1 MRYAIIS
8 DVHSNLEALTAVMSH
23 LEAMPIDGV
32 LCLGDLVGYHADH
45 DACVQLLR
53 AKKVTTLRGNHDR
66 AAVGVIE
73 PYDFSQS
80 ARHAVLW
87 TRRTMSTETRDFLAS
102 LPTSM
107 TLDDC
112 VLVHAGLYP
121 VPNDK
126 TRIANRGVA
135 EKHLDALVNEGYP
148 AKVCFF
154 GHTHKAIAYE
164 RAGGATVTRQT
175 SHLRLE
181 DGAYY
186 LVNPGTVGQPR
197 DGDRDASFAIFDTAA
212 RTIAWHTVPFDFQK
226 TLEKAERAGAL
237 LDPASLATNQTR
249 LGRARRLATR
259 ARRFARVVLSDAKEL
274 LRNA

>member
-1 MRYAIIS
+1 
-8 DVHSNLEALTAVMSH
+8 LTAVMAH
-23 LEAMPIDGV
+23 LESMPIDRV

-53 AKKVTTLRGNHDR
+53 AKGVITLRGNHDR
-66 AAVGVIE
+66 AAVGAIE
-73 PYDFSQS
+73 PYDFSKS

-87 TRRTMSTETRDFLAS
+87 TRRTMSQETRDFLAS
-102 LPTSM
+102 LPTLMS
-107 TLDDC
+107 LDDC

-135 EKHLDALVNEGYP
+135 ERHLDALVNEGYP
-148 AKVCFF
+148 ANVCFF

-164 RAGGATVTRQT
+164 RAGEATVTRQT
-175 SHLRLE
+175 SHLQLE
-181 DGAYY
+181 DGAHY

-197 DGDRDASFAIFDTAA
+197 DGDRDASFAVFDTAA
-212 RTIAWHTVPFDFQK
+212 RTIAWHAVAFDFRK

-237 LDPASLATNQTR
+237 VNPAEPGSLAPRPAR
-249 LGRARRLATR
+249 LERARRLATR
-259 ARRFARVVLSDAKEL
+259 VRRFARVVLSDAKGI
-274 LRNA
+274 LREP